1 VCYWAAVAKWR
12 SRRRASEPFGERE
25 FYLEEFRGQSVLI
38 AVSPAVVDE
47 REPLGPLAA
56 TVADLV
62 RNQTRVIVWWPGID
76 AAAERRLRA
85 ALDRER
91 AGGRRPPGR
100 RRLSLVARL
109 KAADLAAPD
118 AEHRLRAAVWA
129 RLRAGRLC
137 VLAVDGNGFPRHPL
151 EIAAGLR
158 VPKVVLLEADG
169 GLSVGGAPLSF
180 VDENVLE
187 TLLRQGQAEWSG
199 LGDRRALLVAVR
211 AALQAGVEAVN
222 LCALEAIGE
231 ELFTYVGAGTLFT
244 KDAYTQVGP
253 LSLEEFA
260 QAERLLARGQQAGF
274 LKRRTPEE
282 TAQVLAAGFGVSM
295 SGRHLAGV
303 AGLLT
308 TPYLDDNAGEIV
320 GLFTITRFKGE
331 GLGERLLAQILQ
343 RAATLGLAY
352 VFAVTIDERAQEF
365 FERNGFERVDADGVP
380 ASKWHGY
387 DPRRR
392 ERVVTFRR
400 RLAVRSVA
408 EASG

>member
-1 VCYWAAVAKWR
+1 MGRCVAKWR
-12 SRRRASEPFGERE
+12 SRRPVSEPFGERE
-25 FYLEEFRGQSVLI
+25 FYLEEFRGRSVLI
-38 AVSPAVVDE
+38 AVSPDVVAA

-62 RNQTRVIVWWPGID
+62 RNTTRVIVWWPGAD
-76 AAAERRLRA
+76 VAAERRLRA

-91 AGGRRPPGR
+91 AGGRRPSGG
-100 RRLSLVARL
+100 RRLSMVARL
-109 KAADLAAPD
+109 KAADLQAAD

-137 VLAVDGNGFPRHPL
+137 VLSIEGDGFPRHPL
-151 EIAAGLR
+151 ELAAGLR
-158 VPKVVLLEADG
+158 IPKVVLLDADG
-169 GLSVGGAPLSF
+169 GLRAGGTPLSF

-187 TLLRQGQAEWSG
+187 TVVRQGQAEWSG
-199 LGDRRALLVAVR
+199 LGDRRGLLVAVR
-211 AALQAGVEAVN
+211 AALQAGVEAIN
-222 LCALEAIGE
+222 LCTLESIAE

-244 KDAYTQVGP
+244 KGDYTQVGP
-253 LSLEEFA
+253 LALEEFA
-260 QAERLLARGQQAGF
+260 QAERLLDRGQQAGF

-308 TPYLDDNAGEIV
+308 TPYLDDHAGEIV

-331 GLGERLLAQILQ
+331 GLGERLLGQLLA
-343 RAATLGLAY
+343 RAASLGLAY
-352 VFAVTIDERAQEF
+352 VFAVTVDERAQEF
-365 FERNGFERVDADGVP
+365 FERNGFERVHPDEVP

-408 EASG
+408 EAGW